1 MNLREAIRTRR
12 SVKKFDPTEEL
23 TDDQL
28 RELVTSACLAPT
40 SFNMQN
46 WQFVAVRD
54 KSRKADLRAAAY
66 NQAQVEEAA
75 LVLVLCGRLD
85 AHIDPSRVLRNA
97 PDELRGM
104 FTGMIQGMYGTNE
117 ELNLQE
123 ACRSIAF
130 AGQNVMLMARELGL
144 DSCPMIGFDPKRV
157 SELLELPESCPPL
170 LMLTIGTAL
179 EEARPRMGLLDLE
192 EVLSLEEYG
201 RRELTGPLEG

>member
-1 MNLREAIRTRR
+1 MQLREAILTRR
-12 SVKKFDPTEEL
+12 SVKKFDPNEEL
-23 TDDQL
+23 SDDTL
-28 RELVTSACLAPT
+28 RELVRFGCLAPT

-54 KSRKADLRAAAY
+54 KARKADLRAVSY

-85 AHIDPSRVLRNA
+85 AHVDPGRVLRHA
-97 PDELRGM
+97 PDEQRGM
-104 FTGMIQGMYGTNE
+104 VTGMIQGMYGTNE
-117 ELNLQE
+117 DLNLQE

-157 SELLELPESCPPL
+157 SELLELPDTCPPL

-179 EEARPRMGLLDLE
+179 EEARPRMGLLDFE

-201 RRELTGPLEG
+201 RRTIEGPLE

>member
-1 MNLREAIRTRR
+1 MDLREAILTRR
-12 SVKKFDPTEEL
+12 SVKRFDPTEEL
-23 TDDQL
+23 SDDVV
-28 RELVTSACLAPT
+28 RELVRFACLAPT

-54 KSRKADLRAAAY
+54 KARKADLRAASY

-75 LVLVLCGRLD
+75 LVLILCGRLD
-85 AHIDPSRVLRNA
+85 AHEDPSRVLRNA

-104 FTGMIQGMYGTNE
+104 FTGMIQGMYGTNAD
-117 ELNLQE
+117 LNLQE

-130 AGQNVMLMARELGL
+130 AGQNVMLMARDMGL
-144 DSCPMIGFDPKRV
+144 DSCPMIGFDAKQV
-157 SELLELPESCPPL
+157 SELLELPDTCPPL

-179 EEARPRMGLLDLE
+179 EPARPRMGLLDFE

-201 RRELTGPLEG
+201 RRELTGPVEG